1 MHIVTKNLSNNPTSH
16 KRIGCKGTDFLDI
29 LSKIKIM
36 NRIMYSDSMYS
47 VEEYLDVVKDTSF
60 LLQLQVLL

>member
-1 MHIVTKNLSNNPTSH
+1 MHILKNNLSNNPTLH
-16 KRIGCKGTDFLDI
+16 KRIGSKGTV
-29 LSKIKIM
+29 

-47 VEEYLDVVKDTSF
+47 VEEYLDVVKDTLF